1 MRSVIKINKEMA
13 EHLLRWHLDYET
25 TSEKNKDLKD
35 AYILIR
41 YLLKEIEELKEI
53 MNK

>member
-1 MRSVIKINKEMA
+1 MKINKEMA

-25 TSEKNKDLKD
+25 TSQKNKDFKD

-41 YLLKEIEELKEI
+41 FLLKEIEELKEKL
-53 MNK
+53 NSPVS

>member
-1 MRSVIKINKEMA
+1 MKINKEMA

-25 TSEKNKDLKD
+25 TSQKNKDLKD

-41 YLLKEIEELKEI
+41 YLLKEIEEIKEKL
-53 MNK
+53 NRPVP

>member
-1 MRSVIKINKEMA
+1 MKINKEMA

-25 TSEKNKDLKD
+25 TSQKNKDLKD

-41 YLLKEIEELKEI
+41 YLLNEIEEMKEKL
-53 MNK
+53 NRPVP